1 MVYLLSASAGSGK
14 TYTLALNYLKE
25 LAKRINL
32 KSTQGEG
39 YPPLLSSILVL
50 TFTNKA
56 SFEMK
61 ERILTF
67 LEEIALSTERGE
79 ALSRETGVSPELA
92 QELLKHLFLYY
103 HKLKVSTIDSYLYRL
118 FRGLAY
124 ELELPSQ
131 LSVEKNL
138 SEEFL
143 EMALLNFYYRAKENE
158 KLFSLLVELIH
169 FILEEEEKGT
179 INLKSKLI
187 KRLKDYIEQQV
198 RGKEVELRYFP
209 KDSHNNRPY
218 RRALVYY
225 NLLQELKQDL
235 ERILLSHRKVYMGF
249 WKEKLKRYLAD
260 EGLLPWIYFKLGRV
274 ECLIKDESQDT
285 DVLHYHALSPI
296 FENLLAEGHPI
307 YLAWDPKQSIYR
319 WRGADPDYLFSWKA
333 SLVEKGYKVY
343 EQKLDKNYRSCKNIV
358 KFNNALFFPLKTE
371 RVASLIFPLLK
382 AYSGLDPKDRN
393 NKPPKEIEEFF
404 FSSFAPLFCEKLK
417 EMFKDLEQTCENNY
431 NGKVVIYYLKVKN
444 DKSLLKDKIHEVIRG
459 FLEEVKAKDE
469 ASEKQSDTAVLLFK
483 NDALSELYQ
492 FLWEKGFSVTSKEVA
507 KLNKSPFV
515 HGLLGY
521 LELLL
526 NENNELALAKVLVNI
541 FPEIG
546 REILVSYARLKSLHK
561 SLLGDSQANAEE
573 SISPLWDYLRSL
585 HPEFFEK
592 NILKPLQKG
601 KLLTPY
607 DFLQHIWKSLSLS
620 KKFPEEKPFFYTLLS
635 LILSKQKEGYSLQN
649 LLSFLT
655 EEVEGRSPSLSE
667 RAEVTLMTIHSAKG
681 LEFDNVINV
690 LDYPNLTGSGRE
702 SFPLRLQTEIGFFFG
717 KKSELSDLSEWK
729 AYLEERAKE
738 FMEMINLMY
747 VTFTRAKRNLYVIVP
762 VKMEKGRLVGV
773 SYSAK
778 LFCELKRLIPIED
791 LPFIEERKEVLSG
804 KSNL

>member
-25 LAKRINL
+25 FAKRINL

-67 LEEIALSTERGE
+67 LEEIALSTERGK
-79 ALSRETGVSPELA
+79 ALSRETGLSPELA
-92 QELLKHLFLYY
+92 QELLEHLFLYY
-103 HKLKVSTIDSYLYRL
+103 HKLQVSTIDSYLYRL

-143 EMALLNFYYRAKENE
+143 EMALLNFYSRAKEDE
-158 KLFSLLVELIH
+158 KLFSLLVELIK
-169 FILEEEEKGT
+169 FILGEEEKGT
-179 INLKSKLI
+179 INLKSRLI

-198 RGKEVELRYFP
+198 RGKEVELSYSS
-209 KDSHNNRPY
+209 KDRSVEKTPY
-218 RRALVYY
+218 KRAIYYY

-235 ERILLSHRKVYMGF
+235 ERVLLSHRKVYMGF

-285 DVLHYHALSPI
+285 DVLHYHNLSPI

-333 SLVEKGYKVY
+333 FLVEKGYKVY

-358 KFNNALFFPLKTE
+358 KFNNALFYSLKTD
-371 RVASLIFPLLK
+371 RVYSLIFPLLK
-382 AYSGLDPKDRN
+382 AYLSLEPKDKN
-393 NKPPKEIEEFF
+393 QKPPKEVEEFF

-444 DKSLLKDKIHEVIRG
+444 DKSLPIDKIHEVIKN
-459 FLEEVKAKDE
+459 FLEEIKAKHE
-469 ASEKQSDTAVLLFK
+469 TLEKRSNTAVLLFK

-492 FLWEKGFSVTSKEVA
+492 FLWEKGFSVTSKEIA

-526 NENNELALAKVLVNI
+526 DENKDLALAKVLANI

-546 REILVSYARLKSLHK
+546 REILVSYAKLNSFQK
-561 SLLGDSQANAEE
+561 SLLGDSETKAEK
-573 SISPLWDYLRSL
+573 STPTLWEYFKSS

-607 DFLQHIWKSLSLS
+607 DYLQHLWKSLTLS
-620 KKFPEEKPFFYTLLS
+620 KKFPDEKPFFYTLLS
-635 LILSKQKEGYSLQN
+635 LILSKQREGYSLQS
-649 LLSFLT
+649 LLSFLI
-655 EEVEGRSPSLSE
+655 EEVKGRSPSLSE

-681 LEFDNVINV
+681 LEFDNVISV
-690 LDYPNLTGSGRE
+690 LDYPNPTGSGKE

-717 KKSELSDLSEWK
+717 KKSELRDLSEWR
-729 AYLEERAKE
+729 AYLEERGKE

-747 VTFTRAKRNLYVIVP
+747 VTFTRAKRNLFVIVP
-762 VKMEKGRLVGV
+762 VKIEKGRLVGV

-778 LFCELKRLIPIED
+778 LFCELRKLIPVED
-791 LPFIEERKEVLSG
+791 LPFIEERGEVVLS
-804 KSNL
+804 

>member
-25 LAKRINL
+25 LAKRLNL

-79 ALSRETGVSPELA
+79 DLSRETGLSPDLA
-92 QELLKHLFLYY
+92 QELLNHLFLYY
-103 HKLKVSTIDSYLYRL
+103 HKLQVSTIDSYLYRL

-143 EMALLNFYYRAKENE
+143 EMALLNFYSRTKENE
-158 KLFSLLVELIH
+158 KLFSLLVKLIN

-198 RGKEVELRYFP
+198 RGKEVELSSSS
-209 KDSHNNRPY
+209 KDILDKLPLPY
-218 RRALVYY
+218 KRAILYY

-249 WKEKLKRYLAD
+249 WKEKLKRYLFD

-285 DVLHYHALSPI
+285 DVLHYHNLSPI

-358 KFNNALFFPLKTE
+358 KFNNDLFLPLKTD
-371 RVASLIFPLLK
+371 RVDSLIFPLLK
-382 AYSGLDPKDRN
+382 AYSGLEPKGKN
-393 NKPPKEIEEFF
+393 NKPPKEVEEFF
-404 FSSFAPLFCEKLK
+404 FSSFAPLFCEKLR

-431 NGKVVIYYLKVKN
+431 NGKVVIYYLKVK
-444 DKSLLKDKIHEVIRG
+444 DGKSLPKDKIHEVIKD

-469 ASEKQSDTAVLLFK
+469 ASEKPSDTAVLLFK

-492 FLWEKGFSVTSKEVA
+492 FLWEKGFSLTSKEIA

-526 NENNELALAKVLVNI
+526 DENKDLALAKVLANI

-546 REILVSYARLKSLHK
+546 REILVNYARLKSLHK
-561 SLLGDSQANAEE
+561 PLLGDSETKAEE
-573 SISPLWDYLRSL
+573 STPTLWDYLKSS
-585 HPEFFEK
+585 HPEFFEAH
-592 NILKPLQKG
+592 IAKPLQKG
-601 KLLTPY
+601 RLLTPY
-607 DFLQHIWKSLSLS
+607 DFLQHLWKSLSLS
-620 KKFPEEKPFFYTLLS
+620 KKFPDEKPFFYTLLS
-635 LILSKQKEGYSLQN
+635 LILFKQKEGYSLQS
-649 LLSFLT
+649 LLSFLI

-681 LEFDNVINV
+681 LEFDNVISV
-690 LDYPNLTGSGRE
+690 LDYPKPKGGWGE
-702 SFPLRLQTEIGFFFG
+702 SFPLRLQKEIGFFLG
-717 KKSELSDLSEWK
+717 KKSELSNLSEWG

-747 VTFTRAKRNLYVIVP
+747 VTFTRAKRNLFVIVP

-778 LFCELKRLIPIED
+778 LFCELRKLIPIED
-791 LPFIEERKEVLSG
+791 LPFIEERGEVALS
-804 KSNL
+804 

>member
-25 LAKRINL
+25 IAKRINL

-39 YPPLLSSILVL
+39 YPTLLSSILVL
-50 TFTNKA
+50 TFTKKA

-67 LEEIALSTERGE
+67 LEEIALSTEGGE
-79 ALSRETGVSPELA
+79 ALSRETGLSPELA
-92 QELLKHLFLYY
+92 QELLNHLFLYY
-103 HKLKVSTIDSYLYRL
+103 HKLQVSTIDSYLYRL

-131 LSVEKNL
+131 LSVEKKL

-143 EMALLNFYYRAKENE
+143 EMALLNFYSRAKENE

-179 INLKSKLI
+179 INL
-187 KRLKDYIEQQV
+187 
-198 RGKEVELRYFP
+198 RGKEVELSSSSNDLLN
-209 KDSHNNRPY
+209 KLPY
-218 RRALVYY
+218 KRAIHYY
-225 NLLQELKQDL
+225 NLLKELKQDL

-249 WKEKLKRYLAD
+249 WKEKLKRYLSD

-285 DVLHYHALSPI
+285 DVLHYHNLSPI

-319 WRGADPDYLFSWKA
+319 WRGADPDYLFSWKT

-358 KFNNALFFPLKTE
+358 KFNNALFFPLKTD
-371 RVASLIFPLLK
+371 RVDSLIFPLLK
-382 AYSGLDPKDRN
+382 AYSGLEPKDKN
-393 NKPPKEIEEFF
+393 NKTPKVVEEFF
-404 FSSFAPLFCEKLK
+404 FSSFAPLFCEKLR
-417 EMFKDLEQTCENNY
+417 EMFKDLEQTCENNH
-431 NGKVVIYYLKVKN
+431 NGKVVIYYLKVK
-444 DKSLLKDKIHEVIRG
+444 DGKSLPKDKIHEVIKD
-459 FLEEVKAKDE
+459 FLEEIKAKDE
-469 ASEKQSDTAVLLFK
+469 ASEKRSDTAVLLFK

-492 FLWEKGFSVTSKEVA
+492 FLWEKGFNVTSKEIA
-507 KLNKSPFV
+507 KLHNSPFV

-526 NENNELALAKVLVNI
+526 DENNELALAKVLANI

-546 REILVSYARLKSLHK
+546 REILVNYARLKSFQK
-561 SLLGDSQANAEE
+561 SLLGDTETKAEE
-573 SISPLWDYLRSL
+573 SAPTLWDYLKSS

-601 KLLTPY
+601 ELLTPY
-607 DFLQHIWKSLSLS
+607 DFLQHLWKSLNLS
-620 KKFPEEKPFFYTLLS
+620 KKFPDEKPFFYNLLS
-635 LILSKQKEGYSLQN
+635 LILSKQREGYSLQS
-649 LLSFLT
+649 LLSFLI
-655 EEVEGRSPSLSE
+655 EEVEGRSLSLSE

-681 LEFDNVINV
+681 LEFDNVISV
-690 LDYPNLTGSGRE
+690 LDYPKPTGGWGE

-717 KKSELSDLSEWK
+717 KKSELSDLSEWE
-729 AYLEERAKE
+729 AYLKERAKE

-747 VTFTRAKRNLYVIVP
+747 VTFTRAKRNLFVIVP
-762 VKMEKGRLVGV
+762 VKMEKVRLVGV

-778 LFCELKRLIPIED
+778 LFCELRKLIPIGD
-791 LPFIEERKEVLSG
+791 LPFIEERGEVLCR
-804 KSNL
+804 KSSS

>member
-79 ALSRETGVSPELA
+79 ALSRETGLSSELA
-92 QELLKHLFLYY
+92 QELLNHLFLYY
-103 HKLKVSTIDSYLYRL
+103 HKLQVSTIDSYLYRL

-143 EMALLNFYYRAKENE
+143 EMALLNFYSRAKENE
-158 KLFSLLVELIH
+158 KLFSLLVKLIN

-198 RGKEVELRYFP
+198 RGKEVELSSSS
-209 KDSHNNRPY
+209 KDIPDKLPY
-218 RRALVYY
+218 KRAIYYY

-249 WKEKLKRYLAD
+249 WKEKLKRYLSD

-285 DVLHYHALSPI
+285 DVLHYHNLSPI

-319 WRGADPDYLFSWKA
+319 WRGADPDYLFSWKT

-358 KFNNALFFPLKTE
+358 KFNNALFFPLKTD
-371 RVASLIFPLLK
+371 RVDSLIFPLLK
-382 AYSGLDPKDRN
+382 AYSGLEPKGKN
-393 NKPPKEIEEFF
+393 NNPPKKVEEFF

-417 EMFKDLEQTCENNY
+417 KC
-431 NGKVVIYYLKVKN
+431 LK
-444 DKSLLKDKIHEVIRG
+444 
-459 FLEEVKAKDE
+459 
-469 ASEKQSDTAVLLFK
+469 T
-483 NDALSELYQ
+483 
-492 FLWEKGFSVTSKEVA
+492 
-507 KLNKSPFV
+507 
-515 HGLLGY
+515 
-521 LELLL
+521 
-526 NENNELALAKVLVNI
+526 
-541 FPEIG
+541 
-546 REILVSYARLKSLHK
+546 
-561 SLLGDSQANAEE
+561 
-573 SISPLWDYLRSL
+573 
-585 HPEFFEK
+585 
-592 NILKPLQKG
+592 
-601 KLLTPY
+601 
-607 DFLQHIWKSLSLS
+607 LS
-620 KKFPEEKPFFYTLLS
+620 K
-635 LILSKQKEGYSLQN
+635 
-649 LLSFLT
+649 
-655 EEVEGRSPSLSE
+655 
-667 RAEVTLMTIHSAKG
+667 
-681 LEFDNVINV
+681 
-690 LDYPNLTGSGRE
+690 
-702 SFPLRLQTEIGFFFG
+702 
-717 KKSELSDLSEWK
+717 
-729 AYLEERAKE
+729 
-738 FMEMINLMY
+738 
-747 VTFTRAKRNLYVIVP
+747 P
-762 VKMEKGRLVGV
+762 VRIITTGRLL
-773 SYSAK
+773 Y
-778 LFCELKRLIPIED
+778 II
-791 LPFIEERKEVLSG
+791 
-804 KSNL
+804 

>member
-67 LEEIALSTERGE
+67 LEEIALSTEKGKL
-79 ALSRETGVSPELA
+79 LSRETGLSPELA
-92 QELLKHLFLYY
+92 QEILNHLFLYY
-103 HKLKVSTIDSYLYRL
+103 HKLQVSTIDSYLYRL

-124 ELELPSQ
+124 ELGLPSQ

-143 EMALLNFYYRAKENE
+143 EMALLNFYSRAKENE
-158 KLFSLLVELIH
+158 KLFSLLVELID
-169 FILEEEEKGT
+169 FILKKEEKGT

-187 KRLKDYIEQQV
+187 KRLKDYIDQQV
-198 RGKEVELRYFP
+198 RGKEVELSSSS
-209 KDSHNNRPY
+209 KDRPNEKTPY
-218 RRALVYY
+218 ERAIYYY

-249 WKEKLKRYLAD
+249 WKEKLKRYLSD

-285 DVLHYHALSPI
+285 DVLHYHNLSPI

-343 EQKLDKNYRSCKNIV
+343 EQKVDKNYRSCKNIV
-358 KFNNALFFPLKTE
+358 KFNNALFFPLKTD
-371 RVASLIFPLLK
+371 RVDSLIFPLLK
-382 AYSGLDPKDRN
+382 AYSSLEPKGKN
-393 NKPPKEIEEFF
+393 NKPPKEVEEFF

-417 EMFKDLEQTCENNY
+417 EMFKDLEQTCENNF
-431 NGKVVIYYLKVKN
+431 NGRVVIYYLKVK
-444 DKSLLKDKIHEVIRG
+444 DGKSLPKDKIHEVIKD

-469 ASEKQSDTAVLLFK
+469 ASKKQSDTAVLLFK

-492 FLWEKGFSVTSKEVA
+492 FLWEKGFNLTSKEIA

-526 NENNELALAKVLVNI
+526 DENKDLALAKVLANI

-546 REILVSYARLKSLHK
+546 REILVNYARPESLHK
-561 SLLGDSQANAEE
+561 SLE
-573 SISPLWDYLRSL
+573 STPTLWDYLKSW

-592 NILKPLQKG
+592 KILKPLQKG

-607 DFLQHIWKSLSLS
+607 DFLQHLWKSLSLS
-620 KKFPEEKPFFYTLLS
+620 KKFPDEKPFFYTLLS
-635 LILSKQKEGYSLQN
+635 LILSKQKEGYSLQS
-649 LLSFLT
+649 LLSFLI

-667 RAEVTLMTIHSAKG
+667 IAEVTLMTIHSAKG
-681 LEFDNVINV
+681 LEFDNVISV
-690 LDYPNLTGSGRE
+690 LDYPNPTGSGKE

-717 KKSELSDLSEWK
+717 KKSELSDLSEWG

-747 VTFTRAKRNLYVIVP
+747 VTFTRAKRNLFVIVP

-778 LFCELKRLIPIED
+778 LFCKLRNLIPIED
-791 LPFIEERKEVLSG
+791 LPFIEERGEVALS
-804 KSNL
+804 

>member
-1 MVYLLSASAGSGK
+1 
-14 TYTLALNYLKE
+14 
-25 LAKRINL
+25 
-32 KSTQGEG
+32 
-39 YPPLLSSILVL
+39 
-50 TFTNKA
+50 
-56 SFEMK
+56 
-61 ERILTF
+61 
-67 LEEIALSTERGE
+67 
-79 ALSRETGVSPELA
+79 
-92 QELLKHLFLYY
+92 
-103 HKLKVSTIDSYLYRL
+103 
-118 FRGLAY
+118 
-124 ELELPSQ
+124 
-131 LSVEKNL
+131 
-138 SEEFL
+138 
-143 EMALLNFYYRAKENE
+143 MALLNFYSRAKDNE
-158 KLFSLLVELIH
+158 KLFPLLVELIH

-187 KRLKDYIEQQV
+187 KRLKDYTEQQV
-198 RGKEVELRYFP
+198 RGKEVELSSSS
-209 KDSHNNRPY
+209 KDIPDKLPY
-218 RRALVYY
+218 KRAIYYY

-285 DVLHYHALSPI
+285 DVLHYHNLSPI

-358 KFNNALFFPLKTE
+358 KFNNALFFPLKTD
-371 RVASLIFPLLK
+371 RVYTLIFPLLK
-382 AYSGLDPKDRN
+382 AYSGLEPKDKN
-393 NKPPKEIEEFF
+393 QTPSKEVEEYF
-404 FSSFAPLFCEKLK
+404 FSSFAPLFCEKIR

-431 NGKVVIYYLKVKN
+431 NGKVVIYYLQVKN
-444 DKSLLKDKIHEVIRG
+444 DKSLPKDRIHEVIEG

-469 ASEKQSDTAVLLFK
+469 ASEKPSDTAILLFK

-492 FLWEKGFSVTSKEVA
+492 FLWEKGFSLTSKEIA

-526 NENNELALAKVLVNI
+526 NENNELALAKVLANI

-546 REILVSYARLKSLHK
+546 RGILVNYARLKSFQK
-561 SLLGDSQANAEE
+561 PLLGDSETKAEE
-573 SISPLWDYLRSL
+573 STPTLWDYLKSS

-607 DFLQHIWKSLSLS
+607 DFLQHLWKSLSLS

-635 LILSKQKEGYSLQN
+635 LVLSKQKEGYSLQS
-649 LLSFLT
+649 LLSFLI
-655 EEVEGRSPSLSE
+655 EEVKGRSPSFSE

-681 LEFDNVINV
+681 LEFDNVISV
-690 LDYPNLTGSGRE
+690 LDYPKPKGGWGE

-717 KKSELSDLSEWK
+717 KKSELSDLSEWG

-747 VTFTRAKRNLYVIVP
+747 VTFTRAKRNLFVIVP
-762 VKMEKGRLVGV
+762 VKIEEGRLVGV

-778 LFCELKRLIPIED
+778 LFCELRKLIPIED
-791 LPFIEERKEVLSG
+791 LPFIEERGEVKLLG
-804 KSNL
+804 IFEQNTEVPRNH

>member
-32 KSTQGEG
+32 KSIQGEG

-67 LEEIALSTERGE
+67 LEKIALSTERGE
-79 ALSRETGVSPELA
+79 ALSRETGLSPELA
-92 QELLKHLFLYY
+92 QELLNHLFLYY
-103 HKLKVSTIDSYLYRL
+103 HKLQVSTIDSYLYRL

-143 EMALLNFYYRAKENE
+143 EMALLNFYSRAKENE
-158 KLFSLLVELIH
+158 KLLSLLLELIN
-169 FILEEEEKGT
+169 FILKEEEKGT
-179 INLKSKLI
+179 INLKSRLI
-187 KRLKDYIEQQV
+187 KSLKNYIEQQV
-198 RGKEVELRYFP
+198 RGEEVELNSSSEDIP
-209 KDSHNNRPY
+209 DKLPY
-218 RRALVYY
+218 KRAFLYY
-225 NLLQELKQDL
+225 SLLQELKQDL

-249 WKEKLKRYLAD
+249 WKEKLKRYLSD

-285 DVLHYHALSPI
+285 DVLHYHNLSPI

-333 SLVEKGYKVY
+333 SLVEKGYKVC

-358 KFNNALFFPLKTE
+358 KFNNALFSPLKTD
-371 RVASLIFPLLK
+371 RVDSLIFPLLK
-382 AYSGLDPKDRN
+382 AYSGLEPKDKN
-393 NKPPKEIEEFF
+393 NKPPKEVEEFF
-404 FSSFAPLFCEKLK
+404 FSSFAPLFCEKLR

-431 NGKVVIYYLKVKN
+431 NGKVVIYYLKVK
-444 DKSLLKDKIHEVIRG
+444 DGKSLPKDKIHEVIKD

-469 ASEKQSDTAVLLFK
+469 ASEKQYDTAVLLFK
-483 NDALSELYQ
+483 NVALSELYQ
-492 FLWEKGFSVTSKEVA
+492 FLWEKGFSVTSKEIA
-507 KLNKSPFV
+507 KLNKSPVV

-526 NENNELALAKVLVNI
+526 DENNELALAKVLTNI

-546 REILVSYARLKSLHK
+546 REILVSYARLKSFQK
-561 SLLGDSQANAEE
+561 CSRGDSETKAEN
-573 SISPLWDYLRSL
+573 STPTLWDYLKSS
-585 HPEFFEK
+585 HTEFFEK

-601 KLLTPY
+601 KLLTSY
-607 DFLQHIWKSLSLS
+607 DFLQHLWKDLSLS
-620 KKFPEEKPFFYTLLS
+620 KKFPDEKPFFYHP
-635 LILSKQKEGYSLQN
+635 
-649 LLSFLT
+649 SFLNYIQA
-655 EEVEGRSPSLSE
+655 EGGP
-667 RAEVTLMTIHSAKG
+667 
-681 LEFDNVINV
+681 
-690 LDYPNLTGSGRE
+690 
-702 SFPLRLQTEIGFFFG
+702 
-717 KKSELSDLSEWK
+717 
-729 AYLEERAKE
+729 
-738 FMEMINLMY
+738 
-747 VTFTRAKRNLYVIVP
+747 
-762 VKMEKGRLVGV
+762 
-773 SYSAK
+773 
-778 LFCELKRLIPIED
+778 
-791 LPFIEERKEVLSG
+791 
-804 KSNL
+804 

>member
-39 YPPLLSSILVL
+39 YPPLLSNILVL

-79 ALSRETGVSPELA
+79 ALSRETGLSPELA
-92 QELLKHLFLYY
+92 QELLNHLFLYY
-103 HKLKVSTIDSYLYRL
+103 HKLQVSTIDSYLYRL

-143 EMALLNFYYRAKENE
+143 EMALLNFYSRAKENKE
-158 KLFSLLVELIH
+158 LFSLLEKLID

-187 KRLKDYIEQQV
+187 KTLKDYIEQQV
-198 RGKEVELRYFP
+198 RGKEVELSSSS
-209 KDSHNNRPY
+209 KDRPNEKTPY
-218 RRALVYY
+218 KRAIYYY

-249 WKEKLKRYLAD
+249 WKEKLKRYLSD

-285 DVLHYHALSPI
+285 DILHYHNLSPI
-296 FENLLAEGHPI
+296 LENLLAEGHPI

-319 WRGADPDYLFSWKA
+319 WRGADPDYIFSWKA

-358 KFNNALFFPLKTE
+358 KFNNALFFPLKTDS
-371 RVASLIFPLLK
+371 VDSLIFPLLK
-382 AYSGLDPKDRN
+382 AYSGLEPKDKN
-393 NKPPKEIEEFF
+393 NKPPKEVEEFF

-431 NGKVVIYYLKVKN
+431 NGKVVIYYLKVK
-444 DKSLLKDKIHEVIRG
+444 DGKSLPIDEIHEVIKN
-459 FLEEVKAKDE
+459 FLEEIKAKDGT
-469 ASEKQSDTAVLLFK
+469 SEKQSDTAVLLFK

-492 FLWEKGFSVTSKEVA
+492 FLWEKGFSVTSKEIA

-526 NENNELALAKVLVNI
+526 DENNELALAKVLANI

-546 REILVSYARLKSLHK
+546 REILVSYARLKSSQK
-561 SLLGDSQANAEE
+561 SLLGDSETKAEK
-573 SISPLWDYLRSL
+573 STPPLWDYLKSS

-607 DFLQHIWKSLSLS
+607 DFLQHLWKSLSLS
-620 KKFPEEKPFFYTLLS
+620 KKFPDEKPFFYTLLS
-635 LILSKQKEGYSLQN
+635 LILSKQKEGYSLQS
-649 LLSFLT
+649 LLSFLI
-655 EEVEGRSPSLSE
+655 EEVKGRSPSLSE

-681 LEFDNVINV
+681 LEFDNVISV
-690 LDYPNLTGSGRE
+690 LDYPNPTGSGKE

-717 KKSELSDLSEWK
+717 KKTELSDLSEWR
-729 AYLEERAKE
+729 AYLKERAKE

-747 VTFTRAKRNLYVIVP
+747 VTFTRAKRNLFVIVP

-778 LFCELKRLIPIED
+778 LFCKLRKLIPIED
-791 LPFIEERKEVLSG
+791 LPFIEERGEVALS
-804 KSNL
+804 

>member
-25 LAKRINL
+25 LAKRLNL

-67 LEEIALSTERGE
+67 LEEIALSTDKGE
-79 ALSRETGVSPELA
+79 ALSRETGLSPEMA
-92 QELLKHLFLYY
+92 QELLNHLFLYY
-103 HKLKVSTIDSYLYRL
+103 HKLQVSTIDSYLYRL

-143 EMALLNFYYRAKENE
+143 EMALLNFYSRAKDNE
-158 KLFSLLVELIH
+158 KLFSLLLELIN
-169 FILEEEEKGT
+169 FILKEEEKGT
-179 INLKSKLI
+179 INLKSRLI
-187 KRLKDYIEQQV
+187 KSLKNYIEQQV
-198 RGKEVELRYFP
+198 RGEEVELNSSSEDIP
-209 KDSHNNRPY
+209 DKLPY
-218 RRALVYY
+218 KRAFLYY

-249 WKEKLKRYLAD
+249 WKEKLKRYLSD

-285 DVLHYHALSPI
+285 DVLHYHNLSPI

-358 KFNNALFFPLKTE
+358 KFNNALFFPLKTD
-371 RVASLIFPLLK
+371 RVVNLIFPLLK
-382 AYSGLDPKDRN
+382 AYSGLEPKDKKD
-393 NKPPKEIEEFF
+393 KPPKEVEEFF
-404 FSSFAPLFCEKLK
+404 YSSFAPLFCEKLK

-431 NGKVVIYYLKVKN
+431 NGKVVIYYLKVEGSR
-444 DKSLLKDKIHEVIRG
+444 SLPKEKIHEVIKG
-459 FLEEVKAKDE
+459 FLEEVKAKDK

-492 FLWEKGFSVTSKEVA
+492 FLWVEGYNLTSKEVA

-526 NENNELALAKVLVNI
+526 DENNKLALAKVLANI
-541 FPEIG
+541 FSEMG
-546 REILVSYARLKSLHK
+546 REILVNYARLKSLHK
-561 SLLGDSQANAEE
+561 SSLGDSETKAEE
-573 SISPLWDYLRSL
+573 STPTLWDYLKSS

-607 DFLQHIWKSLSLS
+607 DFLQHLWKSLSLS
-620 KKFPEEKPFFYTLLS
+620 KKFPDEKPFFYTLLS
-635 LILSKQKEGYSLQN
+635 LILSKQKEGYSLQS
-649 LLSFLT
+649 LLSLLI
-655 EEVEGRSPSLSE
+655 EEVEGRSPSLPE
-667 RAEVTLMTIHSAKG
+667 KAEVTLMTIHTAKG
-681 LEFDNVINV
+681 LEFDNVISV
-690 LDYPNLTGSGRE
+690 LDYPKQTGGGGE
-702 SFPLRLQTEIGFFFG
+702 SFPLRLQTERGLYYG

-729 AYLEERAKE
+729 AYLEERTKE
-738 FMEMINLMY
+738 FIEMVNLMY
-747 VTFTRAKRNLYVIVP
+747 VTFTRAKRNLFVIVP

-778 LFCELKRLIPIED
+778 LFCELRKLIPIED
-791 LPFIEERKEVLSG
+791 LPFIEERGEVALS
-804 KSNL
+804 